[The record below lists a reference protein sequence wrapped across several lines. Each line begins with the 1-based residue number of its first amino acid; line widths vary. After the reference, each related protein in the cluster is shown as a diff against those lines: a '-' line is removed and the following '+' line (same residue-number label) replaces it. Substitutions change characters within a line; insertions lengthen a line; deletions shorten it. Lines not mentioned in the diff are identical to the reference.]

1 MVCGDLKAST
11 VSTFPLR
18 HGVTAARGSA
28 YYRKTGVA
36 DEAQLKALMVK
47 GLSGDAAAHGQL
59 LSRLSR
65 YLRGYFARRMGAGAA
80 DLEDLVQ
87 DTLLAIH
94 LKRASYDPA
103 QPFTPWAYAV
113 ARYKL
118 VDHFRRTGARRTVPL
133 EDAGELLAD
142 GGPEEGAVRRDL
154 GKLLNTL
161 PERQRQVMVEVK
173 LAGHSVEEAARR
185 AGMSVSAVKVS
196 IHRGL
201 KALGKRVRDGH

>member
-1 MVCGDLKAST
+1 M
-11 VSTFPLR
+11 
-18 HGVTAARGSA
+18 
-28 YYRKTGVA
+28 A

-47 GLSGDAAAHGQL
+47 GLGGDPVAHGQL
-59 LSRLSR
+59 LSHLSR
-65 YLRGYFARRMGAGAA
+65 CLRGYFARRMGAGAA

-94 LKRASYDPA
+94 LKRASYDTA

-118 VDHFRRTGARRTVPL
+118 IDHFRRTGARKSVPI
-133 EDAGELLAD
+133 EDAGELLAE

-154 GKLLNTL
+154 GKLLNLL
-161 PERQRQVMVEVK
+161 PERQRQVMIDVK
-173 LAGHSVEEAARR
+173 LAGHSIEEAAQRS
-185 AGMSVSAVKVS
+185 GMSVSAVKVS

-201 KALGKRVRDGH
+201 KALGKRVRDEH